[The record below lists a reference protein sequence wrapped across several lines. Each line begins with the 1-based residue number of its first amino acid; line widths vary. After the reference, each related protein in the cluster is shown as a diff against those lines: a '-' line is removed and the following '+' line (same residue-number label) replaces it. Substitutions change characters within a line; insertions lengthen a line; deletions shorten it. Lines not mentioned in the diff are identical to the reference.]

1 METYSVAKQKI
12 EKEILRLQRQMK
24 TLKVKQRRPIIT
36 SIVRS
41 MQDNEITIEE
51 LTEALEKTQKRG
63 SSTNASQPKSVL
75 PPKFRNPATGDTWT
89 GRGRPPRW
97 ILDAEAAGKERSKF
111 LIK

>member
-24 TLKVKQRRPIIT
+24 TLKVKQRRPIIA

-51 LTEALEKTQKRG
+51 IAHALDSSKRRATK
-63 SSTNASQPKSVL
+63 SDSQPKTVL
-75 PPKFRNPATGDTWT
+75 PPKYRNPATGDTWT

-97 ILDAEAAGKERSKF
+97 ILDADAAGKKRDSF

>member
-1 METYSVAKQKI
+1 METYSAAKQKI

-51 LTEALEKTQKRG
+51 LTQALESTKKRG
-63 SSTNASQPKSVL
+63 TKGVAQSKSVL
-75 PPKFRNPATGDTWT
+75 PPKYRNPATGDTWT

-97 ILDAEAAGKERSKF
+97 ILDADAAGKARDSF